1 MESRYVMYLLF
12 LLKRLSNFTY
22 RTTKV
27 RIVIQF
33 KQGMEENYMNVIQL
47 KEDKFREALR
57 LSEYAFQYKVD
68 EERLQ
73 QQLTKMK
80 ESHEI
85 YGIMEGEDLAAK
97 LHLIPFH
104 IYIGKEKFKMGGV
117 AGVATYPEYRRSG
130 YVKELLQYSLQT
142 MKKDG
147 YTVSMLHPFA
157 VSFYRKYGWELC
169 ANLVTCHMTKS
180 DLVMKKQVNGTVKRF
195 NKENHPEEVEK
206 LYEVFAERFSGMLVR
221 EKNWWLQAVYDDLTL
236 AIYYDENKKAA
247 GYMLYKIENYKMT
260 VEEFVP
266 LRNEARNGLWNF
278 ICQHDSMIKEL
289 EMTVSENEPLLYS
302 LQEPRVKTEIKPYF
316 MGRIVDVEQ
325 FLKQYELSWN
335 NVQQEVILH
344 ITDAFAPWNNVSVRL
359 ANHEITIMKEETIDK
374 GIKLD
379 INALSTIMFGYK
391 RPLELNEL
399 EFISGSEEEIQA
411 FENIVPVRK
420 AFIYD
425 FF

>member
-1 MESRYVMYLLF
+1 
-12 LLKRLSNFTY
+12 
-22 RTTKV
+22 
-27 RIVIQF
+27 
-33 KQGMEENYMNVIQL
+33 MEERYMNVIRL

-68 EERLQ
+68 EDRLQ

-80 ESHEI
+80 ESHEV
-85 YGIMEGEDLAAK
+85 YGIMEGENLAAK

-130 YVKELLQYSLQT
+130 YVKELLQHSLQT

-147 YTVSMLHPFA
+147 YIVSMLHPFA

-169 ANLVTCHMTKS
+169 ANLLVCHMTKS

-195 NKENHPEEVEK
+195 NKENHQEEVEK
-206 LYEVFAERFSGMLVR
+206 LYETFAERFSGMLVR
-221 EKNWWLQAVYDDLTL
+221 NEKWWLQAVYDDLTL
-236 AIYYDENKKAA
+236 AIYYDENKTAA
-247 GYMLYKIENYKMT
+247 GYMLYKIEKSKMT

-266 LRNEARNGLWNF
+266 LHNEARNGLWNF
-278 ICQHDSMIKEL
+278 ICQHDSMIKDL
-289 EMTVSENEPLLYS
+289 EMTVSENEPLLYT

-325 FLKQYELSWN
+325 FLKQYELNWN

-344 ITDAFAPWNNVSVRL
+344 ITDSFAQWNNITVRL
-359 ANHEITIMKEETIDK
+359 ANHEITIIEEQIDK

-379 INALSTIMFGYK
+379 INALSTILFGYK

-399 EFISGSEEEIQA
+399 ELISGSEEEIRA
-411 FENIVPVRK
+411 FENVVPVRK
-420 AFIYD
+420 PFIYD

>member
-1 MESRYVMYLLF
+1 
-12 LLKRLSNFTY
+12 
-22 RTTKV
+22 
-27 RIVIQF
+27 
-33 KQGMEENYMNVIQL
+33 MEENYMNVMQL

-130 YVKELLQYSLQT
+130 YVKELLQHSLQI

-266 LRNEARNGLWNF
+266 LHNEARNGLWNF

-302 LQEPRVKTEIKPYF
+302 LQELRVKTEIKPYF

-344 ITDAFAPWNNVSVRL
+344 ITDAFAPWNNVTVRL

-399 EFISGSEEEIQA
+399 EFISGSEEEIKA

>member
-1 MESRYVMYLLF
+1 
-12 LLKRLSNFTY
+12 
-22 RTTKV
+22 
-27 RIVIQF
+27 
-33 KQGMEENYMNVIQL
+33 MNVIQL

-266 LRNEARNGLWNF
+266 LHNEARNGLWNF

-325 FLKQYELSWN
+325 FLKQYELNWN

-344 ITDAFAPWNNVSVRL
+344 ITDAFAPWNNVTVRL
-359 ANHEITIMKEETIDK
+359 ANHEITIVEETTEK

-379 INALSTIMFGYK
+379 INALSAIMFGYK

-399 EFISGSEEEIQA
+399 ELISGSDEAIRSI
-411 FENIVPVRK
+411 ENLVPVRK
-420 AFIYD
+420 PFIYD

>member
-1 MESRYVMYLLF
+1 
-12 LLKRLSNFTY
+12 
-22 RTTKV
+22 
-27 RIVIQF
+27 
-33 KQGMEENYMNVIQL
+33 MEENYMNVIQL

-130 YVKELLQYSLQT
+130 YVKELLQHSLQT

-169 ANLVTCHMTKS
+169 ANLVTCHMIKS

-236 AIYYDENKKAA
+236 AIYYDENKRAA

-266 LRNEARNGLWNF
+266 LHNEARNGLWNF

-325 FLKQYELSWN
+325 FLKQYELNWN

-344 ITDAFAPWNNVSVRL
+344 ITDAFAPWNNVTVRL
-359 ANHEITIMKEETIDK
+359 ANHEITIVEETTEK
-374 GIKLD
+374 GIKLN
-379 INALSTIMFGYK
+379 INALSAIMFGYK

-399 EFISGSEEEIQA
+399 ELISGSDEAIRSI
-411 FENIVPVRK
+411 ENLVPVRK
-420 AFIYD
+420 PFIYD

>member
-1 MESRYVMYLLF
+1 MS
-12 LLKRLSNFTY
+12 
-22 RTTKV
+22 
-27 RIVIQF
+27 VIR
-33 KQGMEENYMNVIQL
+33 L
-47 KEDKFREALR
+47 KEDKFKEALR
-57 LSEYAFQYKVD
+57 LSEYAFQYKVE

-130 YVKELLQYSLQT
+130 YVKELLQHSLQT

-169 ANLVTCHMTKS
+169 ANLLVCQMTKS

-195 NKENHPEEVEK
+195 NKENHSEEVEK
-206 LYEVFAERFSGMLVR
+206 LYETFAKCFSGMLVR
-221 EKNWWLQAVYDDLTL
+221 DEKWWLQAVYDDLTL
-236 AIYYDENKKAA
+236 AIYYDKHKTAA
-247 GYMLYKIENYKMT
+247 GYMLYKIENNKMT

-266 LRNEARNGLWNF
+266 LHNEARNGLWNF

-289 EMTVSENEPLLYS
+289 EMTISENEPLLYT
-302 LQEPRVKTEIKPYF
+302 LQEPRVKAEIKPYF

-325 FLKQYELSWN
+325 FLKQYELNWN

-344 ITDAFAPWNNVSVRL
+344 ITDSFAPWNNVSVRL

-391 RPLELNEL
+391 RPLQLNEL
-399 EFISGSEEEIQA
+399 EFITGSEEEIQA

>member
-1 MESRYVMYLLF
+1 
-12 LLKRLSNFTY
+12 
-22 RTTKV
+22 
-27 RIVIQF
+27 
-33 KQGMEENYMNVIQL
+33 MNVIRL

-57 LSEYAFQYKVD
+57 LSEYAFQYKVE
-68 EERLQ
+68 EERMQ
-73 QQLTKMK
+73 QQLTRMK
-80 ESHEI
+80 ESHEV
-85 YGIMEGEDLAAK
+85 YGIMEGNDLAAK

-130 YVKELLQYSLQT
+130 YVKELLQHSLQT

-157 VSFYRKYGWELC
+157 VTFYRKYGWELC
-169 ANLVTCHMTKS
+169 ANLLVCHLTKS

-206 LYEVFAERFSGMLVR
+206 LYETFAERFSGMLVR
-221 EKNWWLQAVYDDLTL
+221 NEKWWLRAVYEDLTL
-236 AIYYDENKKAA
+236 AIYYDENKTAA
-247 GYMLYKIENYKMT
+247 GYMLYKIEKSKMT

-266 LRNEARNGLWNF
+266 LHNEARNGLWNF

-289 EMTVSENEPLLYS
+289 EMTVSENEQLLYT

-325 FLKQYELSWN
+325 FLKQYELNWN
-335 NVQQEVILH
+335 NVQQELILH
-344 ITDAFAPWNNVSVRL
+344 ITDSFAPWNNVSVRL
-359 ANHEITIMKEETIDK
+359 ANYEITIIEEPMDK

-379 INALSTIMFGYK
+379 INALSTILLGYK

-399 EFISGSEEEIQA
+399 ELISGSEEEIRT
-411 FENIVPVRK
+411 FENVVPVHK
-420 AFIYD
+420 PFIYD

>member
-1 MESRYVMYLLF
+1 
-12 LLKRLSNFTY
+12 
-22 RTTKV
+22 
-27 RIVIQF
+27 
-33 KQGMEENYMNVIQL
+33 MNVIRL

-57 LSEYAFQYKVD
+57 LSEYAFQYKVE
-68 EERLQ
+68 EERMQ

-80 ESHEI
+80 ESHEV
-85 YGIMEGEDLAAK
+85 YGIMEGENLAAK

-130 YVKELLQYSLQT
+130 YVKELLQHSLQT

-169 ANLVTCHMTKS
+169 ANLLVCHMTKS

-195 NKENHPEEVEK
+195 NKENHQEEVEK
-206 LYEVFAERFSGMLVR
+206 LYETFAERFSGMLVR
-221 EKNWWLQAVYDDLTL
+221 NEKWWLQAVYDDLTL
-236 AIYYDENKKAA
+236 AIYYDENKTAV
-247 GYMLYKIENYKMT
+247 GYMLYKIEKSKMT

-266 LRNEARNGLWNF
+266 LHNEARNGLWNF
-278 ICQHDSMIKEL
+278 ICQHDSMIKDL
-289 EMTVSENEPLLYS
+289 EMTVSENEPFLYT
-302 LQEPRVKTEIKPYF
+302 LQEPRVKAEIKPYF

-325 FLKQYELSWN
+325 FLKQYELNWN

-344 ITDAFAPWNNVSVRL
+344 ITDSFAQWNNITVRL
-359 ANHEITIMKEETIDK
+359 ANHEITIIEEPIDK

-379 INALSTIMFGYK
+379 INALSTILFGYK

-399 EFISGSEEEIQA
+399 ELISGGEEEIRA
-411 FENIVPVRK
+411 FENVVPVRK
-420 AFIYD
+420 PFIYD

>member
-1 MESRYVMYLLF
+1 
-12 LLKRLSNFTY
+12 
-22 RTTKV
+22 
-27 RIVIQF
+27 
-33 KQGMEENYMNVIQL
+33 MEENYMNVIQL
-47 KEDKFREALR
+47 QEDKFREALR
-57 LSEYAFQYKVD
+57 LSEYAFQYKVN

-73 QQLTKMK
+73 QQITRMK

-104 IYIGKEKFKMGGV
+104 IYIGKETFKMGGV

-130 YVKELLQYSLQT
+130 YVKELLQHSLQT

-147 YTVSMLHPFA
+147 YTVSMLHPFS

-169 ANLVTCHMTKS
+169 ANLLVCHMTKS

-206 LYEVFAERFSGMLVR
+206 LYEIFAKRFSGMLVR
-221 EKNWWLQAVYDDLTL
+221 EKNWWLQVVYDDLAL
-236 AIYYDENKKAA
+236 AIYYDENKTAA

-266 LRNEARNGLWNF
+266 LHNEARNGLWNF

-289 EMTVSENEPLLYS
+289 EMTVSENEPLLYT
-302 LQEPRVKTEIKPYF
+302 LQEPRVKTEVKPYF

-344 ITDAFAPWNNVSVRL
+344 ITDSFAPWNNITVRL
-359 ANHEITIMKEETIDK
+359 VNHEITIMKEETIDK

-379 INALSTIMFGYK
+379 INALSTIMLGYK
-391 RPLELNEL
+391 RPLELSKLEL
-399 EFISGSEEEIQA
+399 ISGSEEEIRT
-411 FENIVPVRK
+411 FENVVPVRE

>member
-1 MESRYVMYLLF
+1 
-12 LLKRLSNFTY
+12 
-22 RTTKV
+22 
-27 RIVIQF
+27 
-33 KQGMEENYMNVIQL
+33 MEEKYMNVIRL
-47 KEDKFREALR
+47 REDKFREALR
-57 LSEYAFQYKVD
+57 LSEYAFQYKVE

-104 IYIGKEKFKMGGV
+104 IYIGKEKYKMGGV

-130 YVKELLQYSLQT
+130 YVKELLQHSLQT

-157 VSFYRKYGWELC
+157 VAFYRKYGWELC
-169 ANLVTCHMTKS
+169 ANLLICHMTKS

-195 NKENHPEEVEK
+195 SKENHPEEVEK
-206 LYEVFAERFSGMLVR
+206 LYETFAERFSGMLVR
-221 EKNWWLQAVYDDLTL
+221 DEKWWLQTVYDDLTL
-236 AIYYDENKKAA
+236 AIYYDKNKTAS
-247 GYMLYKIENYKMT
+247 GYMLYKVENSKMT

-266 LRNEARNGLWNF
+266 LHNEARNGLWNF

-289 EMTVSENEPLLYS
+289 EMTVSENEPLLYT
-302 LQEPRVKTEIKPYF
+302 LQEPRVKAEIKPYF
-316 MGRIVDVEQ
+316 MSRIVDVEQ
-325 FLKQYELSWN
+325 FFKQYEFNWN
-335 NVQQEVILH
+335 DVQQELIFH
-344 ITDAFAPWNNVSVRL
+344 ITDSFAPWNNVSVRL

-391 RPLELNEL
+391 RPLQLNEL
-399 EFISGSEEEIQA
+399 ELISGSEEEIQA
-411 FENIVPVRK
+411 FEKIVPVRE

>member
-1 MESRYVMYLLF
+1 
-12 LLKRLSNFTY
+12 
-22 RTTKV
+22 
-27 RIVIQF
+27 
-33 KQGMEENYMNVIQL
+33 MNVIRL

-57 LSEYAFQYKVD
+57 LSEYAFQYKVE
-68 EERLQ
+68 EERMQ

-80 ESHEI
+80 ESHEV
-85 YGIMEGEDLAAK
+85 YGIMEGENLAAK

-130 YVKELLQYSLQT
+130 YVKELLQHSLQT

-169 ANLVTCHMTKS
+169 ANLLVCHMTKS

-195 NKENHPEEVEK
+195 NKENHQEEVEK
-206 LYEVFAERFSGMLVR
+206 LYETFAERFSGMLVR
-221 EKNWWLQAVYDDLTL
+221 NEKWWLQAVYDDLTL
-236 AIYYDENKKAA
+236 AIYYDENKTAA
-247 GYMLYKIENYKMT
+247 GYMLYKIEKSKMT

-266 LRNEARNGLWNF
+266 LHNEARNGLWNF
-278 ICQHDSMIKEL
+278 ICQHDSMIKDL
-289 EMTVSENEPLLYS
+289 EMTVSENEPLLYT
-302 LQEPRVKTEIKPYF
+302 LQEPRVKAEIKPYF

-325 FLKQYELSWN
+325 FLKQYELNWN

-344 ITDAFAPWNNVSVRL
+344 ITDSFAQWNNITVRL
-359 ANHEITIMKEETIDK
+359 ANHEITIIEEPIDK

-379 INALSTIMFGYK
+379 INALSTILFGYK

-399 EFISGSEEEIQA
+399 ELISGGEEEIRA
-411 FENIVPVRK
+411 FENVVPVRK
-420 AFIYD
+420 PFIYD

>member
-1 MESRYVMYLLF
+1 
-12 LLKRLSNFTY
+12 
-22 RTTKV
+22 
-27 RIVIQF
+27 
-33 KQGMEENYMNVIQL
+33 MNVIQL
-47 KEDKFREALR
+47 KEDRFREALR

-68 EERLQ
+68 GERLQ

-85 YGIMEGEDLAAK
+85 YGIMEGEDVAAK
-97 LHLIPFH
+97 LHLIPFY

-130 YVKELLQYSLQT
+130 YVKELLQHSLQT

-157 VSFYRKYGWELC
+157 VAFYRKYGWELC
-169 ANLVTCHMTKS
+169 ADLLVCHMTKS
-180 DLVMKKQVNGTVKRF
+180 DLVMKKQENGTVKRF

-206 LYEVFAERFSGMLVR
+206 IYETFAARFSGMLVR
-221 EKNWWLQAVYDDLTL
+221 DEKWWLQAVYHDLTL

-260 VEEFVP
+260 VEEFIP
-266 LRNEARNGLWNF
+266 LHNEARNGLWNF

-289 EMTVSENEPLLYS
+289 EMTVSENEPLLYT
-302 LQEPRVKTEIKPYF
+302 LQEPRVKAEIKPYF

-325 FLKQYELSWN
+325 FLKQYELNWN

-344 ITDAFAPWNNVSVRL
+344 ITDSFAPWNNVTVRL
-359 ANHEITIMKEETIDK
+359 ANHEITIIEEIKDK
-374 GIKLD
+374 GIRLD

-391 RPLELNEL
+391 RPLQLNEL
-399 EFISGSEEEIQA
+399 GLISGSEEEIRA

>member
-1 MESRYVMYLLF
+1 
-12 LLKRLSNFTY
+12 
-22 RTTKV
+22 
-27 RIVIQF
+27 
-33 KQGMEENYMNVIQL
+33 MNVIRL
-47 KEDKFREALR
+47 KEDKFKEALR
-57 LSEYAFQYKVD
+57 LSEYAFQYKVE

-130 YVKELLQYSLQT
+130 YVKELLQDSLQT

-169 ANLVTCHMTKS
+169 ANLLVCQMTKS

-195 NKENHPEEVEK
+195 NNKENHSEEVEK
-206 LYEVFAERFSGMLVR
+206 LYETFAKCFSGMLVR
-221 EKNWWLQAVYDDLTL
+221 DEKWWLQAVYDDLTL
-236 AIYYDENKKAA
+236 AIYYDKNKTAA
-247 GYMLYKIENYKMT
+247 GYMLYKIENNKMT

-266 LRNEARNGLWNF
+266 LHNEARNGLWNF

-289 EMTVSENEPLLYS
+289 EMTISENEPLLYT
-302 LQEPRVKTEIKPYF
+302 LQEPRVKAEIKPYF

-325 FLKQYELSWN
+325 FLKQYELNWN

-344 ITDAFAPWNNVSVRL
+344 ITDSFAPWNNVSVRL

-379 INALSTIMFGYK
+379 INALSAIMFGYK

-399 EFISGSEEEIQA
+399 EFITGSEEEIQA

>member
-1 MESRYVMYLLF
+1 
-12 LLKRLSNFTY
+12 
-22 RTTKV
+22 
-27 RIVIQF
+27 
-33 KQGMEENYMNVIQL
+33 MNVMQL

-130 YVKELLQYSLQT
+130 YVKELLQHSLQI

>member
-1 MESRYVMYLLF
+1 
-12 LLKRLSNFTY
+12 
-22 RTTKV
+22 
-27 RIVIQF
+27 
-33 KQGMEENYMNVIQL
+33 MNVIRL

-57 LSEYAFQYKVD
+57 LSEYAFQYKVE
-68 EERLQ
+68 EERMQ

-80 ESHEI
+80 ESHEV
-85 YGIMEGEDLAAK
+85 YSIMEGEDLAAK

-130 YVKELLQYSLQT
+130 YVKELLQHSLQT

-157 VSFYRKYGWELC
+157 VTFYRKYGWELC
-169 ANLVTCHMTKS
+169 ANLLVCHLTKS

-206 LYEVFAERFSGMLVR
+206 LYETFAERFSGMLVR
-221 EKNWWLQAVYDDLTL
+221 NEKWWLQAVYDDLTL
-236 AIYYDENKKAA
+236 AIYYDENKTAA
-247 GYMLYKIENYKMT
+247 GYMLYKIEKSKMT

-266 LRNEARNGLWNF
+266 LHNEARNGLWNF

-289 EMTVSENEPLLYS
+289 EMTVNENEPLLYT

-325 FLKQYELSWN
+325 FLKQYELNWN

-344 ITDAFAPWNNVSVRL
+344 ITDSFAPWNNVSVRL
-359 ANHEITIMKEETIDK
+359 VNYEITIIEEPMDK

-379 INALSTIMFGYK
+379 INALSTILLGYK

-399 EFISGSEEEIQA
+399 ELISGSEEEIRA
-411 FENIVPVRK
+411 FENVVPVHK
-420 AFIYD
+420 PFIYD

>member
-1 MESRYVMYLLF
+1 
-12 LLKRLSNFTY
+12 
-22 RTTKV
+22 
-27 RIVIQF
+27 
-33 KQGMEENYMNVIQL
+33 MNVIRL

-68 EERLQ
+68 EDRLQ
-73 QQLTKMK
+73 QQLTRMK
-80 ESHEI
+80 ESHEV
-85 YGIMEGEDLAAK
+85 YGIMEGNDLAAK

-130 YVKELLQYSLQT
+130 YVKELLQHSLQT

-157 VSFYRKYGWELC
+157 VAFYRKYGWELC
-169 ANLVTCHMTKS
+169 ANLLVCHMTKS
-180 DLVMKKQVNGTVKRF
+180 DLVMKKQVIGTVKRF
-195 NKENHPEEVEK
+195 NKENHSEEVEK
-206 LYEVFAERFSGMLVR
+206 LYETFAERFSGMLVR
-221 EKNWWLQAVYDDLTL
+221 NEKWWLQAVYDDLTL
-236 AIYYDENKKAA
+236 AIYYDKNQTAA

-260 VEEFVP
+260 VDEFVP
-266 LRNEARNGLWNF
+266 LHNEARKGLWNF

-289 EMTVSENEPLLYS
+289 EMTVSENEQLLYT

-325 FLKQYELSWN
+325 FLKQYELNWN

-344 ITDAFAPWNNVSVRL
+344 ITDSFAQWNNITVRI
-359 ANHEITIMKEETIDK
+359 ANHEITIIEEPIDK

-379 INALSTIMFGYK
+379 INALSTILFGYK

-399 EFISGSEEEIQA
+399 ELISGSEEEIRA
-411 FENIVPVRK
+411 FENVVPVRK
-420 AFIYD
+420 PFIYD

>member
-1 MESRYVMYLLF
+1 
-12 LLKRLSNFTY
+12 
-22 RTTKV
+22 
-27 RIVIQF
+27 
-33 KQGMEENYMNVIQL
+33 MNVIQL

-80 ESHEI
+80 ESHKI

-266 LRNEARNGLWNF
+266 LHNEARNGLWNF

-325 FLKQYELSWN
+325 FLKQYELNWN

-344 ITDAFAPWNNVSVRL
+344 ITDAFAPWNNVTVRL
-359 ANHEITIMKEETIDK
+359 ANHEITIVEETTEK

-379 INALSTIMFGYK
+379 INALSAIMFGYK

-399 EFISGSEEEIQA
+399 ELISGSDEAIRSI
-411 FENIVPVRK
+411 ENLVPVRK
-420 AFIYD
+420 PFIYD

>member
-1 MESRYVMYLLF
+1 
-12 LLKRLSNFTY
+12 
-22 RTTKV
+22 
-27 RIVIQF
+27 
-33 KQGMEENYMNVIQL
+33 MNVIRL
-47 KEDKFREALR
+47 KEDKFKEAIR
-57 LSEYAFQYKVD
+57 LSEYAFQYKVE

-130 YVKELLQYSLQT
+130 YVKELLQHSLQT

-169 ANLVTCHMTKS
+169 ANLLVCQMTKS

-195 NKENHPEEVEK
+195 NKENHSEEVEK
-206 LYEVFAERFSGMLVR
+206 LYETFAKRFSGMLVR
-221 EKNWWLQAVYDDLTL
+221 DEKWWLQAVYDDLTL
-236 AIYYDENKKAA
+236 AIYYDENKRAA
-247 GYMLYKIENYKMT
+247 GYMLYKIENSKMT

-266 LRNEARNGLWNF
+266 LHNEARNGLWNF

-289 EMTVSENEPLLYS
+289 EMTISENEPLLYT
-302 LQEPRVKTEIKPYF
+302 LQEPRVKAEIKPYF

-325 FLKQYELSWN
+325 FLKQYELNWN

-344 ITDAFAPWNNVSVRL
+344 ITDSFAPWNNVSVRL

-411 FENIVPVRK
+411 FENIVPARK

>member
-1 MESRYVMYLLF
+1 
-12 LLKRLSNFTY
+12 
-22 RTTKV
+22 
-27 RIVIQF
+27 
-33 KQGMEENYMNVIQL
+33 MNVIRL

-57 LSEYAFQYKVD
+57 LSEYAFQYKV
-68 EERLQ
+68 EEDRLQ
-73 QQLTKMK
+73 QQLTRMK
-80 ESHEI
+80 ESHEV
-85 YGIMEGEDLAAK
+85 YGIMEGNNLAAK

-130 YVKELLQYSLQT
+130 YVKELLQHSLQT

-157 VSFYRKYGWELC
+157 VAFYRKYGWELC
-169 ANLVTCHMTKS
+169 ANLLVCHLTKS

-195 NKENHPEEVEK
+195 NKENHSEEVEK
-206 LYEVFAERFSGMLVR
+206 LYETFAERFSGMLVR
-221 EKNWWLQAVYDDLTL
+221 NEKWWLQAVYEDLTL
-236 AIYYDENKKAA
+236 AIYYDENKTAA
-247 GYMLYKIENYKMT
+247 GYMLYKIEKSKMT

-266 LRNEARNGLWNF
+266 LHNEARNGLWNF

-289 EMTVSENEPLLYS
+289 EMTVSENEQLLYT

-316 MGRIVDVEQ
+316 MGRIVDIEQ
-325 FLKQYELSWN
+325 FLKQYELNWN
-335 NVQQEVILH
+335 NIQQEIILH
-344 ITDAFAPWNNVSVRL
+344 ITDSFAPWNNVSVRL
-359 ANHEITIMKEETIDK
+359 ANYEITIIEEPMDK

-379 INALSTIMFGYK
+379 INALSTILLGYK

-399 EFISGSEEEIQA
+399 ELISGSEEEIRA
-411 FENIVPVRK
+411 FEKIVPVRE

>member
-1 MESRYVMYLLF
+1 
-12 LLKRLSNFTY
+12 
-22 RTTKV
+22 
-27 RIVIQF
+27 
-33 KQGMEENYMNVIQL
+33 MNVIRL

-57 LSEYAFQYKVD
+57 LSEYAFQYKVE
-68 EERLQ
+68 EERMQ
-73 QQLTKMK
+73 QQLTRMK
-80 ESHEI
+80 ESHEV
-85 YGIMEGEDLAAK
+85 YGIMEGNDLAAK

-130 YVKELLQYSLQT
+130 YVKELLQHSLQT

-157 VSFYRKYGWELC
+157 VTFYRKYGWELC
-169 ANLVTCHMTKS
+169 ANLLVCHLTKS

-206 LYEVFAERFSGMLVR
+206 LYETFAERFSGMLVR
-221 EKNWWLQAVYDDLTL
+221 NEKWWLQAVYEDLTL
-236 AIYYDENKKAA
+236 AIYYDENKTAA

-260 VEEFVP
+260 VDEFVP
-266 LRNEARNGLWNF
+266 LHNEARNGLWNF

-289 EMTVSENEPLLYS
+289 EMTVSENEQLLYT

-325 FLKQYELSWN
+325 FLKQYELNWN

-344 ITDAFAPWNNVSVRL
+344 ITDSFAPWNNVSVRL
-359 ANHEITIMKEETIDK
+359 ANYEIAIIEEPMDK
-374 GIKLD
+374 GINLD
-379 INALSTIMFGYK
+379 INALSTILLGYK

-399 EFISGSEEEIQA
+399 ELISGSEEEIQA
-411 FENIVPVRK
+411 FEKIVPVRD

>member
-1 MESRYVMYLLF
+1 
-12 LLKRLSNFTY
+12 
-22 RTTKV
+22 
-27 RIVIQF
+27 
-33 KQGMEENYMNVIQL
+33 MNVIRL

-57 LSEYAFQYKVD
+57 LSEYAFQYKVE
-68 EERLQ
+68 EERMQ

-80 ESHEI
+80 ESHEV

-130 YVKELLQYSLQT
+130 YVKELLQHSLQT

-147 YTVSMLHPFA
+147 FTVSMLHPFA
-157 VSFYRKYGWELC
+157 VTFYRKYGWELC
-169 ANLVTCHMTKS
+169 ANLLVCHLTKS

-206 LYEVFAERFSGMLVR
+206 LYETFAERFSGMLVR
-221 EKNWWLQAVYDDLTL
+221 NEKWWLQAVYEDLTL
-236 AIYYDENKKAA
+236 AIYYDENKTAA

-260 VEEFVP
+260 VDEFVP
-266 LRNEARNGLWNF
+266 LHNEARNGLWNF

-289 EMTVSENEPLLYS
+289 EMTVSENEQLLYT

-325 FLKQYELSWN
+325 FLKQYELNWN

-344 ITDAFAPWNNVSVRL
+344 ITDSFAPWNNVSVRL
-359 ANHEITIMKEETIDK
+359 ANYEIAIIEEPMDK
-374 GIKLD
+374 GINLD
-379 INALSTIMFGYK
+379 INALSTILLGYK

-399 EFISGSEEEIQA
+399 ELISGSEEEIRA
-411 FENIVPVRK
+411 FENVVPVRK
-420 AFIYD
+420 SFIYD

>member
-1 MESRYVMYLLF
+1 
-12 LLKRLSNFTY
+12 
-22 RTTKV
+22 
-27 RIVIQF
+27 
-33 KQGMEENYMNVIQL
+33 MNVIRL
-47 KEDKFREALR
+47 KEDKFREAIR
-57 LSEYAFQYKVD
+57 LSEYAFQYKVE
-68 EERLQ
+68 EERMQ

-80 ESHEI
+80 ESHEV

-104 IYIGKEKFKMGGV
+104 IYIGEEKFKMGGV

-130 YVKELLQYSLQT
+130 YVKELLQHSLQT

-157 VSFYRKYGWELC
+157 VTFYRKYGWELC
-169 ANLVTCHMTKS
+169 ANLLVCHLTKS

-206 LYEVFAERFSGMLVR
+206 LYETFAERFSGMLVR
-221 EKNWWLQAVYDDLTL
+221 NEKWWLQAVYEDLTL
-236 AIYYDENKKAA
+236 AIYYDENKTAA

-260 VEEFVP
+260 VDEFVP
-266 LRNEARNGLWNF
+266 LHNEARNGLWNF

-289 EMTVSENEPLLYS
+289 EMTVSENEQLLYT

-325 FLKQYELSWN
+325 FLKQYELNWN

-344 ITDAFAPWNNVSVRL
+344 ITDSFAPWNNVSVRL
-359 ANHEITIMKEETIDK
+359 VNYEITIIEEPMDK
-374 GIKLD
+374 GIELD
-379 INALSTIMFGYK
+379 INALSTILFGYK

-399 EFISGSEEEIQA
+399 ELISGSEEEIRA
-411 FENIVPVRK
+411 FENVVPVHK
-420 AFIYD
+420 PFIYD

>member
-1 MESRYVMYLLF
+1 
-12 LLKRLSNFTY
+12 
-22 RTTKV
+22 
-27 RIVIQF
+27 
-33 KQGMEENYMNVIQL
+33 MNVIQL

-130 YVKELLQYSLQT
+130 YVKELLQDSLQT

-221 EKNWWLQAVYDDLTL
+221 EKKWWLQAVYDDLTL
-236 AIYYDENKKAA
+236 AIYYDENKRAA

-266 LRNEARNGLWNF
+266 LHNEARNGLWNF

-325 FLKQYELSWN
+325 FLKQYELNWN

-344 ITDAFAPWNNVSVRL
+344 ITDAFAPWNNVTVRL
-359 ANHEITIMKEETIDK
+359 ANHEITIVEETTEK

-379 INALSTIMFGYK
+379 INALSAIMFGYK

-399 EFISGSEEEIQA
+399 ELISGSDEAIRSI
-411 FENIVPVRK
+411 ENLVPVRK
-420 AFIYD
+420 PFIYD

>member
-1 MESRYVMYLLF
+1 
-12 LLKRLSNFTY
+12 
-22 RTTKV
+22 
-27 RIVIQF
+27 
-33 KQGMEENYMNVIQL
+33 MNVIRL

-57 LSEYAFQYKVD
+57 LSEYAFQYKVE
-68 EERLQ
+68 EERMQ

-80 ESHEI
+80 ESHEV

-130 YVKELLQYSLQT
+130 YVKELLQHSLQK

-147 YTVSMLHPFA
+147 FTVSMLHPFA
-157 VSFYRKYGWELC
+157 VTFYRKYGWELC
-169 ANLVTCHMTKS
+169 ANLLVCHLTKS

-206 LYEVFAERFSGMLVR
+206 LYETFAERFSGMLVR
-221 EKNWWLQAVYDDLTL
+221 NEKWWLQAVYEDLTL
-236 AIYYDENKKAA
+236 AIYYDENKTAA

-260 VEEFVP
+260 VDEFVP
-266 LRNEARNGLWNF
+266 LHNEARNGLWNF

-289 EMTVSENEPLLYS
+289 EMTVSENEQLLYT

-325 FLKQYELSWN
+325 FLKQYELNWN

-344 ITDAFAPWNNVSVRL
+344 ITDSFAPWNNVSVRL
-359 ANHEITIMKEETIDK
+359 ANYEIAIIEEPMDK
-374 GIKLD
+374 GINLD
-379 INALSTIMFGYK
+379 INALSTILLGYK

-399 EFISGSEEEIQA
+399 ELISGSEEEIRA
-411 FENIVPVRK
+411 FENVVPVRK
-420 AFIYD
+420 PFIYD

>member
-1 MESRYVMYLLF
+1 
-12 LLKRLSNFTY
+12 
-22 RTTKV
+22 
-27 RIVIQF
+27 
-33 KQGMEENYMNVIQL
+33 MNVIRL

-57 LSEYAFQYKVD
+57 LSEYAFQYKVE
-68 EERLQ
+68 EERMQ
-73 QQLTKMK
+73 QQLTRMK
-80 ESHEI
+80 ESHEV

-130 YVKELLQYSLQT
+130 YVKELLQHSLQT

-157 VSFYRKYGWELC
+157 VAFYRKYGWELC
-169 ANLVTCHMTKS
+169 ADLLVCHMTKS

-195 NKENHPEEVEK
+195 SKEHHPEEGEK
-206 LYEVFAERFSGMLVR
+206 LYETFAERFSGMLIR
-221 EKNWWLQAVYDDLTL
+221 NEKWWLQVVYDDLTL
-236 AIYYDENKKAA
+236 AIYYDKDKTAA
-247 GYMLYKIENYKMT
+247 GYMLYKIENNKMT

-266 LRNEARNGLWNF
+266 LHNEARNGLWNF

-289 EMTVSENEPLLYS
+289 EMTVSKNEPLLYT

-325 FLKQYELSWN
+325 FLKQYELNWN
-335 NVQQEVILH
+335 NVQQEVILN
-344 ITDAFAPWNNVSVRL
+344 ITDSFAPWNNVSVRL
-359 ANHEITIMKEETIDK
+359 ANYEITIIEEPMDK

-379 INALSTIMFGYK
+379 INALSTILLGYK

-399 EFISGSEEEIQA
+399 ELISGSEEEIQA
-411 FENIVPVRK
+411 FEKIVPVRE

>member
-1 MESRYVMYLLF
+1 
-12 LLKRLSNFTY
+12 
-22 RTTKV
+22 
-27 RIVIQF
+27 
-33 KQGMEENYMNVIQL
+33 MNVIRL

-68 EERLQ
+68 EDRLQ
-73 QQLTKMK
+73 QQITKMK
-80 ESHEI
+80 ESHEV
-85 YGIMEGEDLAAK
+85 YGIMEGENLAAK

-130 YVKELLQYSLQT
+130 YVKELLQHSLQT

-147 YTVSMLHPFA
+147 YIVSMLHPFA

-169 ANLVTCHMTKS
+169 ANLLVCHMTKS

-195 NKENHPEEVEK
+195 NKENHQEEVEK
-206 LYEVFAERFSGMLVR
+206 LYETFAERFSGMLVR
-221 EKNWWLQAVYDDLTL
+221 NEKWWLQAVYDDLTL
-236 AIYYDENKKAA
+236 AIYYDENQTAA

-260 VEEFVP
+260 VDEFVP
-266 LRNEARNGLWNF
+266 LHNEARNGLWNF

-289 EMTVSENEPLLYS
+289 EMTVSENEPLLYT

-325 FLKQYELSWN
+325 FLKQYELNWN

-344 ITDAFAPWNNVSVRL
+344 IKDSFAQWNNITVRL
-359 ANHEITIMKEETIDK
+359 ANHEITIIEEPMDK

-379 INALSTIMFGYK
+379 INALSTILFGYR

-399 EFISGSEEEIQA
+399 ELISGSEEEIQA
-411 FENIVPVRK
+411 FEKIVPVRK

>member
-1 MESRYVMYLLF
+1 
-12 LLKRLSNFTY
+12 
-22 RTTKV
+22 
-27 RIVIQF
+27 
-33 KQGMEENYMNVIQL
+33 MNVIQL

-80 ESHEI
+80 ESHKI

-266 LRNEARNGLWNF
+266 LHNEARNGLWNF

-344 ITDAFAPWNNVSVRL
+344 ITDAFAPWNNVAVRL
-359 ANHEITIMKEETIDK
+359 ANHEITIVEETTEK

-379 INALSTIMFGYK
+379 ITALSAIMLGYK

-399 EFISGSEEEIQA
+399 ELISGSDEAIRS
-411 FENIVPVRK
+411 FENLVPVRK
-420 AFIYD
+420 PFIYD

>member
-1 MESRYVMYLLF
+1 
-12 LLKRLSNFTY
+12 
-22 RTTKV
+22 
-27 RIVIQF
+27 
-33 KQGMEENYMNVIQL
+33 MNVIQL

-85 YGIMEGEDLAAK
+85 YGIMEGKDLAAK

-130 YVKELLQYSLQT
+130 YVKELLQHSLQT

-147 YTVSMLHPFA
+147 FTVSMLHPFA
-157 VSFYRKYGWELC
+157 VTFYRKYGWELC
-169 ANLVTCHMTKS
+169 ANLLVCHLTKS

-206 LYEVFAERFSGMLVR
+206 LYETFAEHFSGMLVR
-221 EKNWWLQAVYDDLTL
+221 NEKWWLQAVYEDLTL
-236 AIYYDENKKAA
+236 AIYYDENKSAA

-260 VEEFVP
+260 VDEFVP
-266 LRNEARNGLWNF
+266 LHNEARNGLWNF

-289 EMTVSENEPLLYS
+289 EMTVSENEQLLYI

-325 FLKQYELSWN
+325 FLKQYELNWN

-344 ITDAFAPWNNVSVRL
+344 ITDSFAPWNNVSVRL
-359 ANHEITIMKEETIDK
+359 ANYEIAIIEEPMDK

-379 INALSTIMFGYK
+379 INALSTILLGYK

-399 EFISGSEEEIQA
+399 ELISGSEEEIRA
-411 FENIVPVRK
+411 FENVVPVRK
-420 AFIYD
+420 PFIYD

>member
-1 MESRYVMYLLF
+1 
-12 LLKRLSNFTY
+12 
-22 RTTKV
+22 
-27 RIVIQF
+27 
-33 KQGMEENYMNVIQL
+33 MEENYMNVIQL

-80 ESHEI
+80 ESHKI

-266 LRNEARNGLWNF
+266 LHNEARNGLWNF

-379 INALSTIMFGYK
+379 INALSTITFGYK

>member
-1 MESRYVMYLLF
+1 
-12 LLKRLSNFTY
+12 
-22 RTTKV
+22 
-27 RIVIQF
+27 
-33 KQGMEENYMNVIQL
+33 MNVIQL

-169 ANLVTCHMTKS
+169 ANLVTCHMIKS
-180 DLVMKKQVNGTVKRF
+180 DLVMKKQVNGTLKRF

-236 AIYYDENKKAA
+236 AIYYDENKRAA

-266 LRNEARNGLWNF
+266 LHNEARNGLWNF

-325 FLKQYELSWN
+325 FLKQYELNWN

-344 ITDAFAPWNNVSVRL
+344 ITDAFAPWNNVTVRL
-359 ANHEITIMKEETIDK
+359 ANHEITIVEETTEK
-374 GIKLD
+374 GIKMD
-379 INALSTIMFGYK
+379 INALSAIMFGYK

-399 EFISGSEEEIQA
+399 ELISGSDEAIRS
-411 FENIVPVRK
+411 FENLVPVRK
-420 AFIYD
+420 PFIYD

>member
-1 MESRYVMYLLF
+1 
-12 LLKRLSNFTY
+12 
-22 RTTKV
+22 
-27 RIVIQF
+27 
-33 KQGMEENYMNVIQL
+33 MNVIRL

-57 LSEYAFQYKVD
+57 LSEYAFQYKV
-68 EERLQ
+68 EEDRLR
-73 QQLTKMK
+73 QQLTRMK
-80 ESHEI
+80 ESHEV
-85 YGIMEGEDLAAK
+85 YGIMEGNDLAAK

-104 IYIGKEKFKMGGV
+104 IYIGKETFKMGGV

-130 YVKELLQYSLQT
+130 YVKELLQHSLQT

-157 VSFYRKYGWELC
+157 VAFYRKYGWELC
-169 ANLVTCHMTKS
+169 ANLLVCHMTKS

-195 NKENHPEEVEK
+195 NKENHSEEVEK
-206 LYEVFAERFSGMLVR
+206 LYETFAERFSGMLVR
-221 EKNWWLQAVYDDLTL
+221 NEKWWLQAVYDDLTL
-236 AIYYDENKKAA
+236 AIYYDENKTAA
-247 GYMLYKIENYKMT
+247 GYILYKIEKSKMT

-266 LRNEARNGLWNF
+266 LHNEARNGLWNF

-289 EMTVSENEPLLYS
+289 EMTISEKEPLLYT

-325 FLKQYELSWN
+325 FLKQYELNWN
-335 NVQQEVILH
+335 DIQQEIILH
-344 ITDAFAPWNNVSVRL
+344 ITDSFAPWNNVSVRL
-359 ANHEITIMKEETIDK
+359 ANYEITIIEEPMDK

-379 INALSTIMFGYK
+379 INALSTILLGYK

-399 EFISGSEEEIQA
+399 ELINGSEEEIRA
-411 FENIVPVRK
+411 FEKIVPVRE

>member
-1 MESRYVMYLLF
+1 
-12 LLKRLSNFTY
+12 
-22 RTTKV
+22 
-27 RIVIQF
+27 
-33 KQGMEENYMNVIQL
+33 MNVMQL

-57 LSEYAFQYKVD
+57 LSEYVFQYKVD

-130 YVKELLQYSLQT
+130 YVKELLQHSLQI

-195 NKENHPEEVEK
+195 NKEK
-206 LYEVFAERFSGMLVR
+206 
-221 EKNWWLQAVYDDLTL
+221 
-236 AIYYDENKKAA
+236 
-247 GYMLYKIENYKMT
+247 
-260 VEEFVP
+260 
-266 LRNEARNGLWNF
+266 
-278 ICQHDSMIKEL
+278 
-289 EMTVSENEPLLYS
+289 
-302 LQEPRVKTEIKPYF
+302 
-316 MGRIVDVEQ
+316 
-325 FLKQYELSWN
+325 
-335 NVQQEVILH
+335 
-344 ITDAFAPWNNVSVRL
+344 
-359 ANHEITIMKEETIDK
+359 
-374 GIKLD
+374 
-379 INALSTIMFGYK
+379 
-391 RPLELNEL
+391 
-399 EFISGSEEEIQA
+399 
-411 FENIVPVRK
+411 
-420 AFIYD
+420 
-425 FF
+425 

>member
-1 MESRYVMYLLF
+1 
-12 LLKRLSNFTY
+12 
-22 RTTKV
+22 
-27 RIVIQF
+27 
-33 KQGMEENYMNVIQL
+33 MNVIRL

-68 EERLQ
+68 EDRLQ
-73 QQLTKMK
+73 QQITKMK
-80 ESHEI
+80 ESHEV
-85 YGIMEGEDLAAK
+85 YGIMEGENLAAK

-130 YVKELLQYSLQT
+130 YVKELLQHSLQT

-169 ANLVTCHMTKS
+169 ANLLVCHMTKS

-195 NKENHPEEVEK
+195 NKESHPEEVEK
-206 LYEVFAERFSGMLVR
+206 LYETLAERFSGMLVR
-221 EKNWWLQAVYDDLTL
+221 NEKWWLQAVYDDLTL
-236 AIYYDENKKAA
+236 AIYYDENQTAA

-266 LRNEARNGLWNF
+266 LHNEARNGLWNF
-278 ICQHDSMIKEL
+278 ICQHDSMIKDL
-289 EMTVSENEPLLYS
+289 EMTVSENEPLLYT

-325 FLKQYELSWN
+325 FLKQYELNWN

-344 ITDAFAPWNNVSVRL
+344 ITDSFAQWNNITVRI
-359 ANHEITIMKEETIDK
+359 ANHEITIIEEPIDK

-379 INALSTIMFGYK
+379 INALSTILFGYR

-399 EFISGSEEEIQA
+399 ELISGSEEEIRA
-411 FENIVPVRK
+411 FENVVPVRK
-420 AFIYD
+420 PFIYD

>member
-1 MESRYVMYLLF
+1 
-12 LLKRLSNFTY
+12 
-22 RTTKV
+22 
-27 RIVIQF
+27 
-33 KQGMEENYMNVIQL
+33 MEENYMNVMQL

-130 YVKELLQYSLQT
+130 YVKELLQHSLQI

>member
-1 MESRYVMYLLF
+1 
-12 LLKRLSNFTY
+12 
-22 RTTKV
+22 
-27 RIVIQF
+27 
-33 KQGMEENYMNVIQL
+33 MEENYMNVMQL

-130 YVKELLQYSLQT
+130 YVKELLQHSLQI

-266 LRNEARNGLWNF
+266 LHNEARNGLWNF

-344 ITDAFAPWNNVSVRL
+344 ITDAFAPWNNVTVRL